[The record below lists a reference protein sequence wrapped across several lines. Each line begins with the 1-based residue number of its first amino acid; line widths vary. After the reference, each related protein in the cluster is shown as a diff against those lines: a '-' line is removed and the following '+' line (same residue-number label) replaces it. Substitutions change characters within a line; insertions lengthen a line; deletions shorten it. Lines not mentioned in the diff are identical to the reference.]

1 MSNEEFQ
8 KLVLKE
14 LSKLS
19 SIEKR
24 LSSLE
29 QGQEEIK
36 KDVAYIK
43 NKVDGIEERVI
54 KNSEF
59 VYNVVQVAKNS
70 NVE

>member
-8 KLVLKE
+8 KLVLE
-14 LSKLS
+14 KLS
-19 SIEKR
+19 TIDTD
-24 LSSLE
+24 
-29 QGQEEIK
+29 IK
-36 KDVAYIK
+36 DIKEDISELKTDMKYVK